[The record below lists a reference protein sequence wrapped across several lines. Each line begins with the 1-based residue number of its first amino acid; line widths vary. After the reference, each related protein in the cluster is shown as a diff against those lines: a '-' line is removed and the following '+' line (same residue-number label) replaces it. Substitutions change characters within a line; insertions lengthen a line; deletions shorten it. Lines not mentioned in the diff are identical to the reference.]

1 MKKIWVILI
10 SLLSLYSCN
19 KDDESVDNSK
29 KECWTFTLKQVTR
42 INPSLSGYPQ
52 TITTKTEQC
61 NLTEKEA
68 EEVAAKLSTKI
79 TSSSGKYT
87 VTVTV
92 TVTKQRTS
100 EINPIV
106 GERVP
111 I

>member
-42 INPSLSGYPQ
+42 IN
-52 TITTKTEQC
+52 
-61 NLTEKEA
+61 LTEKEA
-68 EEVAAKLSTKI
+68 EEVAAKLSTKT